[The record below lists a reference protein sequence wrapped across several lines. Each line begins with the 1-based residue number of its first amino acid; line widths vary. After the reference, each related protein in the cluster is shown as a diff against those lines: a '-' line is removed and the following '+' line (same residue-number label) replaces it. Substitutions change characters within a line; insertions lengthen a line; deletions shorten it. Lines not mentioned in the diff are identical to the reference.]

1 MSASCEQ
8 VITLAG
14 DLHARPAG
22 ALAVAAGRF
31 AAVVSVTA
39 GGHTAD
45 AKSVLGVMGLGATS
59 GQHVTVSAAGPDAQE
74 AVAAL
79 TTILSQA
86 TKVGGL
92 LNVAR
97 LVRGAAQVGVVGGFD
112 AVAVQPGHPDV
123 VGVHRDDADAADQE
137 QPGHRDVDPQRAG
150 EGGQRRRDRQ
160 HDQQVAQREPAPPAG
175 VGQVVPDPLPVPGR
189 QPGAQREQHLAA
201 RAGIPGDPGHRIN
214 P

>member
-1 MSASCEQ
+1 MSASCEQESCEQ

-31 AAVVSVTA
+31 AAAVSVTA

-59 GQHVTVSAAGPDAQE
+59 GQHVTVSAAGPDARE

-79 TTILSQA
+79 ITILTQA

-92 LNVAR
+92 LT
-97 LVRGAAQVGVVGGFD
+97 
-112 AVAVQPGHPDV
+112 
-123 VGVHRDDADAADQE
+123 
-137 QPGHRDVDPQRAG
+137 
-150 EGGQRRRDRQ
+150 
-160 HDQQVAQREPAPPAG
+160 
-175 VGQVVPDPLPVPGR
+175 
-189 QPGAQREQHLAA
+189 AA
-201 RAGIPGDPGHRIN
+201 RGSR
-214 P
+214 

>member
-79 TTILSQA
+79 ITILTQA

-92 LNVAR
+92 LRN
-97 LVRGAAQVGVVGGFD
+97 Q
-112 AVAVQPGHPDV
+112 
-123 VGVHRDDADAADQE
+123 
-137 QPGHRDVDPQRAG
+137 AG
-150 EGGQRRRDRQ
+150 CCSR
-160 HDQQVAQREPAPPAG
+160 
-175 VGQVVPDPLPVPGR
+175 
-189 QPGAQREQHLAA
+189 
-201 RAGIPGDPGHRIN
+201 
-214 P
+214 

>member
-1 MSASCEQ
+1 MSASCER

-31 AAVVSVTA
+31 ASAVSVTA

-74 AVAAL
+74 AVATL
-79 TTILSQA
+79 ITILTQA

-92 LNVAR
+92 LNAARRTGKARGRSDVTGLPGREDGR
-97 LVRGAAQVGVVGGFD
+97 LVTCLDVRGSTA
-112 AVAVQPGHPDV
+112 
-123 VGVHRDDADAADQE
+123 RSTCSW
-137 QPGHRDVDPQRAG
+137 RSLLR
-150 EGGQRRRDRQ
+150 
-160 HDQQVAQREPAPPAG
+160 PACTSTG
-175 VGQVVPDPLPVPGR
+175 TVPVS
-189 QPGAQREQHLAA
+189 
-201 RAGIPGDPGHRIN
+201 
-214 P
+214 

>member
-31 AAVVSVTA
+31 AAAVSVTA

-45 AKSVLGVMGLGATS
+45 AKSVLGVMSLGATS

-74 AVAAL
+74 AVATL
-79 TTILSQA
+79 ITILTQA

-92 LNVAR
+92 LNAAR
-97 LVRGAAQVGVVGGFD
+97 RTGKA
-112 AVAVQPGHPDV
+112 
-123 VGVHRDDADAADQE
+123 
-137 QPGHRDVDPQRAG
+137 RA
-150 EGGQRRRDRQ
+150 RKC
-160 HDQQVAQREPAPPAG
+160 QVADEWCLAANYEQRITAG
-175 VGQVVPDPLPVPGR
+175 PGPGR
-189 QPGAQREQHLAA
+189 LA
-201 RAGIPGDPGHRIN
+201 
-214 P
+214 

>member
-8 VITLAG
+8 GITLAG

-31 AAVVSVTA
+31 TSAVSVSA

-59 GQHVTVSAAGPDAQE
+59 GQHVTVSAAGPDARE

-79 TTILSQA
+79 IEILSEA

-92 LNVAR
+92 
-97 LVRGAAQVGVVGGFD
+97 
-112 AVAVQPGHPDV
+112 P
-123 VGVHRDDADAADQE
+123 
-137 QPGHRDVDPQRAG
+137 
-150 EGGQRRRDRQ
+150 
-160 HDQQVAQREPAPPAG
+160 
-175 VGQVVPDPLPVPGR
+175 
-189 QPGAQREQHLAA
+189 A
-201 RAGIPGDPGHRIN
+201 RAGPAKLHGHRRSSGRITFLSRTGFGAC
-214 P
+214 PAAAPRRRGGRCRCDLTSP

>member
-8 VITLAG
+8 ESCEQGITLAG

-31 AAVVSVTA
+31 ASAVSVTA
-39 GGHTAD
+39 GGQTAD

-79 TTILSQA
+79 IAILGEA

-92 LNVAR
+92 PRDQAGR
-97 LVRGAAQVGVVGGFD
+97 PP
-112 AVAVQPGHPDV
+112 QPGPS
-123 VGVHRDDADAADQE
+123 
-137 QPGHRDVDPQRAG
+137 
-150 EGGQRRRDRQ
+150 
-160 HDQQVAQREPAPPAG
+160 
-175 VGQVVPDPLPVPGR
+175 
-189 QPGAQREQHLAA
+189 
-201 RAGIPGDPGHRIN
+201 PGDRGNLTCHGHPGSLGRIIFIPN
-214 P
+214 GPCCVPAVPSRHDCPDGG